1 LDLEIAGR
9 AYFVTG
15 GSKGVGRA
23 VVEALLEEGASV
35 GTCARDRVA
44 LHDELGGHS
53 ALQGGRL
60 LLHVADVRNSDA
72 VAKSVADTAQHFGR
86 LDGVIANAGAGVT
99 SGVLDAENSVWTEQL
114 DIKIFGTLNTV
125 RPAVSHLAE
134 SDAGRVVVINGVT
147 AHLPQVDM
155 PAVSA
160 TRAALL
166 NLTRSLAVELA
177 AAGICVNALNLGA
190 IATAR
195 QRARHAAVAGGPP
208 FEQWTTDE
216 VQRRGI
222 LLGRLGTPSDVAP
235 AVLFLLSPLAGYITG
250 TSIDIAGGGGRPM

>member
-9 AYFVTG
+9 AYYVTG

-23 VVEALLEEGASV
+23 VVEALLEEGAFV

-44 LHDELGGHS
+44 LHDALGAHP
-53 ALQGGRL
+53 ALQDSRL
-60 LLHVADVRNSDA
+60 LVHAADVRNADA
-72 VAKSVADTAQHFGR
+72 VARCIADTVQRFGR
-86 LDGVIANAGAGVT
+86 LDGVVANAGAGVT
-99 SGVLDAENSVWTEQL
+99 GGVLDADNSVWAGQL
-114 DIKIFGTLNTV
+114 EIKIFGTLNTV
-125 RPAVSHLAE
+125 RPAVAHLTE

-155 PAVSA
+155 PVVSA
-160 TRAALL
+160 ARAALL

-177 AAGICVNALNLGA
+177 TAGVCVNAVNLGA

-195 QRARHAAVAGGPP
+195 QRARHAAVGGGAR
-208 FEQWTTDE
+208 FEQWCTDE
-216 VQRRGI
+216 ARRRGI

-235 AVLFLLSPLAGYITG
+235 TVLFLLSPLAGYITG
-250 TSIDIAGGGGRPM
+250 TSIDVAGGGGRPM